1 MTNRRSVLADTNTE
15 RFIICGGT
23 NIGLWVA
30 CDQIAQMDRFET
42 IAWIARGELKDVA
55 KVIAFDL
62 TNGTCRDA
70 TREIAAEVMTR
81 WATNGEPLKSWQ
93 VEFLEFHVS
102 MQAARSFRQEEF
114 A

>member
-1 MTNRRSVLADTNTE
+1 MAE
-15 RFIICGGT
+15 RFIILGGSS
-23 NIGLWVA
+23 IELWVVA
-30 CDQIAQMDRFET
+30 DEIFKFDRHAT
-42 IAWIARGELKDVA
+42 VQWIASGEFEGVS

-62 TNGTCRDA
+62 DNGTCRDA

-93 VEFLEFHVS
+93 VEFIEFHVS

>member
-1 MTNRRSVLADTNTE
+1 MTNQASQTE

-30 CDQIAQMDRFET
+30 ADEITKMDRFEA
-42 IAWIARGELKDVA
+42 IRWIAAGELTDVA

-62 TNGTCRDA
+62 DNGTCRDA

-81 WATNGEPLKSWQ
+81 WATNGEPLKDWQ
-93 VEFLEFHVS
+93 YEFVEHHVS
-102 MQAARSFRQEEF
+102 MQAARSFQRDEEF